1 MDCPR
6 LEEVLHAAMRFGR
19 VLECAARRDEEWGCI
34 YTLTLDL
41 PASESLRANIELQRM
56 FPDAHVVV
64 KWTHTDV
71 SEDVIAELLTEVA
84 RVSGARARAP
94 PGFDAIV
101 AVSEGRDRL
110 KDYMM

>member
-64 KWTHTDV
+64 KWTQTDV
-71 SEDVIAELLTEVA
+71 SEDDMAELLAEVA
-84 RVSGARARAP
+84 HVSGARARAP
-94 PGFDAIV
+94 PGFNAVRD
-101 AVSEGRDRL
+101 VSEGRDRSY
-110 KDYMM
+110 DI